1 MLQPVPQWPVVVPHH
16 PYCEQ
21 QFPNE
26 DPWQV
31 KPPVPAQVP
40 SVETFLVVVVAVG
53 VAALVVVA
61 PDEEP
66 QVPNADWQLVPQW
79 SVVLPHQPYW
89 EQQLPKVEPWQVNP
103 LVPAQVPSVETFLV
117 VVVPVGVEGFL
128 KITEV
133 LDDVLFTSK
142 TKF

>member
-1 MLQPVPQWPVVVPHH
+1 M
-16 PYCEQ
+16 
-21 QFPNE
+21 
-26 DPWQV
+26 
-31 KPPVPAQVP
+31 
-40 SVETFLVVVVAVG
+40 
-53 VAALVVVA
+53 
-61 PDEEP
+61 
-66 QVPNADWQLVPQW
+66 
-79 SVVLPHQPYW
+79 LPHQPYW

-103 LVPAQVPSVETFLV
+103 LVPAQVPSVETFFV